1 MPKFAQGRY
10 TLKNDNKYLGRK
22 TPLYRS
28 SWEFAF
34 MRFCDESPSVSK
46 WASESV
52 KIPYKDPLTGK
63 LTIYVPDFMI
73 QYTDRKGKGHVEL
86 IEVKPENQMTKE
98 SVGRNKYRQAQYVRN
113 MAKFEA
119 ARHWCKR
126 RKILF
131 RVINENDIFHKP
143 KANRK

>member
-34 MRFCDESPSVSK
+34 MRFCDESPSVAK

-52 KIPYKDPLTGK
+52 KIPYKDPLTAK
-63 LTIYVPDFMI
+63 LTVYVPDFMI

-86 IEVKPENQMTKE
+86 IEVKPENQMKKE
-98 SVGRNKYRQAQYVRN
+98 SVGRDKFRQAQYVRN

>member
-1 MPKFAQGRY
+1 MAKFAQGRF
-10 TLKNDNKYLGRK
+10 TLKNGDKYLGRK

-34 MRFCDESPSVSK
+34 MRFCDESPSVAK

-63 LTIYVPDFMI
+63 LTVYVPDFMI
-73 QYTDRKGKGHVEL
+73 QYTDARGKGHVEL
-86 IEVKPENQMTKE
+86 IEVKPENQMKKE
-98 SVGRNKYRQAQYVRN
+98 HIGRDKFRQAQYVRN
-113 MAKFEA
+113 MAKWEA

-126 RKILF
+126 RKIYF
-131 RVINENDIFHKP
+131 RVINENDIFHRGR
-143 KANRK
+143 RK